1 MNNICLAHQTYSAR
15 ATSAAPTYYKPF
27 PHEPSKQVYIDGG
40 LWHNNPVVIAD
51 LERKLIWPD
60 EAHLP
65 PDILLS
71 IGSGCCQNLATPK
84 RSPKTSRKLGIGSN
98 VKALFRIA
106 VDHIESSLDSEKAWR
121 DFAER
126 LSVFPSAERDRYR
139 RFNIELDEAPPKLD
153 DVESMKELR
162 NIVKKQWNWDERIS
176 YTAQQLIATSFYF
189 EKAKVESSKDHSFTC
204 TGL

>member
-1 MNNICLAHQTYSAR
+1 M
-15 ATSAAPTYYKPF
+15 
-27 PHEPSKQVYIDGG
+27 
-40 LWHNNPVVIAD
+40 
-51 LERKLIWPD
+51 IWPD
-60 EAHLP
+60 EAHLS

-71 IGSGCCQNLATPK
+71 IGSGCCQNLETPK
-84 RSPKTSRKLGIGSN
+84 RPPKTSRKLGIGSN

-121 DFAER
+121 EFRER
-126 LSVFPSAERDRYR
+126 LSVLPDSAERERYR

-189 EKAKVESSKDHSFTC
+189 EKAKVESSKHLCFTC